1 VRIRFWSLW
10 PARALAQGSLSE
22 LVQGFAL
29 YRFFALSVSLLADV
43 GVRSLQ
49 FDGRSL
55 VEPLADRP
63 CGHTGYQPHASELPA
78 LRDGLPGSSGRLRGE
93 YCGYSATAKRFRRG
107 ASHLRPRGKPELPH
121 RDGQGIS
128 HCANWPRK
136 LSRRRAIHPLPCQG
150 PLPIN
155 RETVKPHE
163 PHFRKRL
170 PMQALGRLEELRGM
184 RGDAP
189 RASRGP
195 VVQELAD
202 TKRRSLMRR
211 TTDLAL

>member
-1 VRIRFWSLW
+1 M
-10 PARALAQGSLSE
+10 ARSRLSAAISFG
-22 LVQGFAL
+22 VSSGFRPL
-29 YRFFALSVSLLADV
+29 PFFALSVSLLAHV

-63 CGHTGYQPHASELPA
+63 CGRAGYQPHASELPA
-78 LRDGLPGSSGRLRGE
+78 IRDGLPGPSGRLRGE
-93 YCGYSATAKRFRRG
+93 YRRVFRNRKALSSRG
-107 ASHLRPRGKPELPH
+107 VSPASQGKPELPH

-136 LSRRRAIHPLPCQG
+136 LSRRRAIHPLPCKG

-170 PMQALGRLEELRGM
+170 PMQALGRLEELCGM

-195 VVQELAD
+195 AVQELAD

-211 TTDLAL
+211 TTDFAL